1 MLRCRLKC
9 NDADGNPLKGVSH
22 FHCFTCARIFER
34 TESLTNHLYNHK
46 RQNLRH
52 SETVSDTILETRRQ
66 HEDTEL
72 YASSCSNADV
82 LSYECETC
90 LKHFSSKKSLRNHI
104 KYIHVTTDYIN
115 ANRFLHGVCVD
126 PRQGLYLVRRSFS
139 GTSHPIHVF
148 HSFGV
153 NGGFSCELDECREF
167 SKTARRSGN
176 PNFMCCHLKSVQ
188 YVLEPFKPPPAMS
201 RTVLEEL
208 IGKVK
213 WLKQSR
219 EQECLQ
225 AQAVAENSK
234 APLLVEF
241 CNSKNITSTRYQHFS
256 VYAGEVH
263 HYSRFQRVVVSYD
276 MALNKWTCG
285 CCRTKVSCV
294 HKSIGKWYLYQVRP
308 GDLSCNNK
316 APHTLETTADTDT
329 NVEEGELS
337 GNEFV
342 ENQNEQEM
350 HAVISG
356 EYPPK
361 GVQLTRMVEYIH
373 SCKRIPPTL
382 PKSITHDVDVQ
393 AFPRI
398 LAPTE
403 EVCGHCEGAA
413 LSDPKCIT
421 RRGKIFTI
429 NKVINGKLICGLT

>member
-9 NDADGNPLKGVSH
+9 YNADGNPLKAVSH
-22 FHCFTCARIFER
+22 FHCFTCTRIFER

-46 RQNLRH
+46 RQNDPH
-52 SETVSDTILETRRQ
+52 SLTVSDTNSERGRQ
-66 HEDTEL
+66 QEDSEL
-72 YASSCSNADV
+72 CASSSSNADV

-90 LKHFSSKKSLRNHI
+90 LKRFSSNKLLRNHI

-139 GTSHPIHVF
+139 GTSHPIHVL

-153 NGGFSCELDECREF
+153 DGGFSCELDECREF

-176 PNFMCCHLKSVQ
+176 PNFMCCHVKSVQ
-188 YVLEPFKPPPAMS
+188 YVTEPFNPPPTMS

-225 AQAVAENSK
+225 AQAVAKNSK

-241 CNSKNITSTRYQHFS
+241 CNSRNVSSTRFQHFS

-263 HYSRFQRVVVSYD
+263 HYSRFKGLVVSFD
-276 MALNKWTCG
+276 TALNKWTCG

-308 GDLSCNNK
+308 VDLSCNEN
-316 APHTLETTADTDT
+316 APPTLETTEN
-329 NVEEGELS
+329 NVEEEELS
-337 GNEFV
+337 GFV
-342 ENQNEQEM
+342 DELAENQNPMEM
-350 HAVISG
+350 HTVNSG

-361 GVQLTRMVEYIH
+361 GVQL
-373 SCKRIPPTL
+373 
-382 PKSITHDVDVQ
+382 
-393 AFPRI
+393 FP
-398 LAPTE
+398 
-403 EVCGHCEGAA
+403 HY
-413 LSDPKCIT
+413 
-421 RRGKIFTI
+421 
-429 NKVINGKLICGLT
+429 